1 MGMGVTFIVPIISVN
16 VDGGLPPMEEH
27 VIPAGSPSFSVG
39 TARTALSGLTG
50 DVLNGNQRLKR
61 QELPYGTVAFYAA
74 LSRTV
79 ANLGVNQNIVFDH
92 VILNEGNG
100 YSGHAGD
107 FRAPVSG
114 IYAFSVSLQSYYGH
128 STHYTIMQGTT
139 LVGKLYVDGHAAGME
154 NSGMSFVLKLQKNED
169 VSVKNAD
176 LGENLH
182 GDHYTS
188 FSGFLVAEIEDSPVV
203 DEWFRFPLR
212 GPLCDTYDTVYCK
225 AVRSFV

>member
-1 MGMGVTFIVPIISVN
+1 MAKVESENAVYGKLLTQLNEENQELRERVTKLEERHSIYSK
-16 VDGGLPPMEEH
+16 LPPD
-27 VIPAGSPSFSVG
+27 
-39 TARTALSGLTG
+39 LNNTG
-50 DVLNGNQRLKR
+50 GNQRLKR

-203 DEWFRFPLR
+203 
-212 GPLCDTYDTVYCK
+212 G
-225 AVRSFV
+225 